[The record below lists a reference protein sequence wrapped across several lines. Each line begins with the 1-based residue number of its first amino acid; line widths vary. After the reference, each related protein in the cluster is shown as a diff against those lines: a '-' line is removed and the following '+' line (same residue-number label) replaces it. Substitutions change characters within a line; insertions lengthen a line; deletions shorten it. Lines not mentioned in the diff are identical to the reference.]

1 MNRKLRRKREKLQRK
16 SKGRGKTGARP
27 PALQAA
33 AKYLDAGRPREA
45 EEAFRRHLH
54 ANPGDAP
61 AHCGLG
67 AALVGQG
74 RLDDAAGSY
83 QKAAAIDPGFAEAHY
98 NLGVV
103 LQRQGNLEV
112 AVAAYGRALAI
123 DPGYVEAHTNMG
135 AAFDAL
141 GKPGEAVAAYRRAL
155 ATDPRHV
162 RAHSNLG
169 AALQRQ
175 GKTEEAV
182 ASFEDALAVD
192 ADFVE
197 AHNNMGNAL
206 DGQGKP
212 DQAIACFRR
221 ALDIR
226 PDFAEAHHNLG
237 NTLKKD
243 GRLDEAAASLRR
255 AMEIDPDYA
264 EAHWNYSHVLLLQ
277 GKLAE
282 GWHEH
287 EWRWRCANSPSQK
300 RDFPQPP
307 WRGSEPR
314 GKTILVWGEQGVG
327 DEVLFAGM
335 IPDLMDAGAKVVI
348 ESDRRLV
355 PLFQRSFPEAE
366 CIAEADP
373 PDPKAAS
380 GDIDFQIPSGSLG
393 RWWRPDPDSFPGR
406 PAYLKADPARRAV
419 MRGKLEDG
427 GPSLIV
433 GIAWSSINPDIGRE
447 KSLSL
452 GDLKPLAEIPG
463 LRLVDLQYGDTARER
478 DAFAAATGTA
488 ILHDG
493 GIDQMADLDAFAAQ
507 IAALD
512 LVVTVSNTTAHLAG
526 ALGVPAWVLLNTVP
540 LSCWMMERE
549 DSPWYPSVRLFRQT
563 ERGAWPKVVD
573 AVSAALR
580 RRLGAPL
587 PP

>member
-1 MNRKLRRKREKLQRK
+1 MNRKLRRKREKLKRK
-16 SKGRGKTGARP
+16 SEGRGQTVARP
-27 PALQAA
+27 PVFKDAVE
-33 AKYLDAGRPREA
+33 YLDAGRPREA
-45 EEAFRRHLH
+45 EEAFRRHLD
-54 ANPGDAP
+54 ATPGDAL

-74 RLDDAAGSY
+74 RLDDAVGCY
-83 QKAAAIDPGFAEAHY
+83 ERAAAIDPDLAEAHY

-103 LQRQGNLEV
+103 LQQRGTLDG
-112 AVAAYGRALAI
+112 AVAAYGRALAV
-123 DPGYVEAHTNMG
+123 DPGYLEAHTNIG
-135 AAFDAL
+135 AAFDAQ
-141 GKPGEAVAAYRRAL
+141 GKPGEAIAAYRRAL
-155 ATDPRHV
+155 AINPRHV

-169 AALQRQ
+169 AVLQRQ
-175 GKTEEAV
+175 GKTDEAV
-182 ASFEDALAVD
+182 ASFANALAVD
-192 ADFVE
+192 PDFVE

-206 DGQGKP
+206 DDQGKP
-212 DQAIACFRR
+212 DQAMACFRR

-287 EWRWRCANSPSQK
+287 EWRWRCGLSPSQK

-307 WRGSEPR
+307 WQGSDPR

-355 PLFQRSFPEAE
+355 PLFQRSFPKAE
-366 CIAEADP
+366 CIAETDP

-380 GDIDFQIPSGSLG
+380 GAIDFQIPSGSLG

-406 PAYLKADPARRAV
+406 PAYLKADPARRAA
-419 MRGKLEDG
+419 MRGKFKDG
-427 GPSLIV
+427 SPSLIV
-433 GIAWSSINPDIGRE
+433 GIAWSSINPEIGRE

-452 GDLKPLAEIPG
+452 VNLKPLAEIPG

-478 DAFAAATGTA
+478 EVFAAATGTT
-488 ILHDG
+488 ILHDDD
-493 GIDQMADLDAFAAQ
+493 IDQMADLDAFAAE

-526 ALGVPAWVLLNTVP
+526 ALGVPVWVLLNTVP
-540 LSCWMMERE
+540 LSCWMMEGE
-549 DSPWYPSVRLFRQT
+549 DSPWYPSVRLFRQR
-563 ERGAWPKVVD
+563 ERGDWSKVVD
-573 AVSAALR
+573 EVSAALR
-580 RRLGAPL
+580 QRLDD
-587 PP
+587 